1 MDLILASQ
9 SPRRRD
15 LLTQFGVDFSVQIL
29 AAEEIEVGEP
39 LSVAEI
45 NAVAKAV
52 PVSNDNPDALVLGAD
67 TIVVLDGEILGKP
80 ADLVQAEQMLRRL
93 SGREH
98 SVTTAVAL
106 ATGGQA
112 VRVFSETTAVRF
124 RHLDER
130 EIRAYLA
137 TGEPLDKAGAY
148 GIQGFGGLLVESIK
162 GCYYNVVGLPLPK
175 LAVELRAFGI
185 EFFPQCAQGSGEGEK
200 IGNKGTK
207 NQRFTEGRTSP

>member
-106 ATGGQA
+106 ATGDKLSGSSVRPQPCVSAIWMRGRSEPISPQA
-112 VRVFSETTAVRF
+112 NPWTRLVLTAFKV
-124 RHLDER
+124 LA
-130 EIRAYLA
+130 AYLW
-137 TGEPLDKAGAY
+137 KA
-148 GIQGFGGLLVESIK
+148 LK
-162 GCYYNVVGLPLPK
+162 VVIIMLWDCPC
-175 LAVELRAFGI
+175 R
-185 EFFPQCAQGSGEGEK
+185 S
-200 IGNKGTK
+200 
-207 NQRFTEGRTSP
+207 